1 MDQRVPQNIMGQRDE
16 SMDQF
21 VPYDIMGQRN
31 ECMDQIVPQDGYD
44 ELRRGWKRSLVSGKA
59 GEKNTWFCQ
68 CVKSEKES

>member
-31 ECMDQIVPQDGYD
+31 KCMDQIVPQDGYD
-44 ELRRGWKRSLVSGKA
+44 ELRRG
-59 GEKNTWFCQ
+59 
-68 CVKSEKES
+68 